1 VKDTFIVVTLVL
13 AFALFVTAH
22 VAVTYGL
29 ATREPRWRAA
39 VGFFFAPL
47 GVYWAWR
54 GQMRVRAGAAGVAL
68 LLYVLAIMVARV

>member
-1 VKDTFIVVTLVL
+1 VRDTFVVLTLVL

-29 ATREPRWRAA
+29 ATRAPRWRAA
-39 VGFFFAPL
+39 VGFLFAPL

-54 GQMRVRAGAAGVAL
+54 GQMRVRAGAAGFAL
-68 LLYVLAIMVARV
+68 LLYVIALMVARA

>member
-1 VKDTFIVVTLVL
+1 VKDTFIVITLVV

-54 GQMRVRAGAAGVAL
+54 GQMRVRAGAAAGAL
-68 LLYVLAIMVARV
+68 VLYVIAIMVARV